1 LLNSISFPS
10 ISYNSLKKNKRGCL
24 QDTMVFNF
32 MNKAKHFD
40 EAIWCHNRKE
50 TSFWLEGLPEFN
62 NISSKLPLRVDVAI
76 VGSGYT
82 GLNAAL
88 QTIRGGRST
97 AIFEVG
103 LPGQGCSTKNGGQI
117 STSIKP
123 SLEKLSAK
131 FGTQN
136 GIAIRQEGENA
147 LNWIGD
153 FITSEKIDCNFSRVG
168 RYHAAHTQKHYELI
182 TRDAEKVNKSEGI
195 EAFAVPKAEQLKEL
209 GSDVYHGGV
218 VFPRHASVDP
228 GKYHRGLLQRVLDA
242 GVDVFGQCAVL
253 NIEQTSDGFVITTQ
267 KGKVKARDVI
277 IATNGYTSKLTPWLQ
292 KRVIPIGSYII
303 STEELDPVVVN
314 ELFPTNRIVSDTC
327 KVIYYYRT
335 SPDRKRILFG
345 GRVSATETNPLL
357 SGPKLLKDLYRIFPQ
372 IEGIKISHSWTGTV
386 AYTFDEMAHTG
397 QHNGMYYS
405 MGYCGSGVS
414 MASYL
419 GMRLGQK
426 VLGLVEGKTAF
437 DDLPFPTRPLYNGR
451 PWFLPAVVSWYR
463 MQDRI
468 QYQRAASRVA
478 A

>member
-1 LLNSISFPS
+1 
-10 ISYNSLKKNKRGCL
+10 
-24 QDTMVFNF
+24 MVYNF
-32 MNKAKHFD
+32 MNKDKHFD
-40 EAIWCHNRKE
+40 ETIWCHNRKE

-62 NISSKLPLRVDVAI
+62 NISSKLPQRVDVAI

-97 AIFEVG
+97 VVFEAGV
-103 LPGQGCSTKNGGQI
+103 PGQGCSTKNGGQI

-182 TRDAEKVNKSEGI
+182 TRDAEKVNRSEGI

-228 GKYHRGLLQRVLDA
+228 GKYHRGLLQRVVDA

-253 NIEQTSDGFVITTQ
+253 DIEQTPDGFVITTQ

-277 IATNGYTSKLTPWLQ
+277 IATNGYTSNLTPWLQ

-303 STEELDPVVVN
+303 STEELDPVMVN
-314 ELFPTNRIVSDTC
+314 ELFPTNRIASDTC

-372 IEGIKISHSWTGTV
+372 LEGTKISHSWTGTV

-397 QHNGMYYS
+397 QHNGIYYS

-468 QYQRAASRVA
+468 QYQRAARRVA

>member
-1 LLNSISFPS
+1 
-10 ISYNSLKKNKRGCL
+10 
-24 QDTMVFNF
+24 
-32 MNKAKHFD
+32 MNKDKHFD
-40 EAIWCHNRKE
+40 ETIWCHNRKE

-62 NISSKLPLRVDVAI
+62 SISNKLPQRVDVAI

-97 AIFEVG
+97 VVFEAGV
-103 LPGQGCSTKNGGQI
+103 PGQGCSTKNGGQI

-182 TRDAEKVNKSEGI
+182 TRDAEKVNRSEGI
-195 EAFAVPKAEQLKEL
+195 EAYAVPKNEQLKEL

-228 GKYHRGLLQRVLDA
+228 GKYHRGLLQRVIDA

-253 NIEQTSDGFVITTQ
+253 DIEQTPDGFVITTQ

-277 IATNGYTSKLTPWLQ
+277 IATNGYTSNLTPWLQ

-303 STEELDPVVVN
+303 STEELDPVMVN
-314 ELFPTNRIVSDTC
+314 ELFPTNRIASDTC

-372 IEGIKISHSWTGTV
+372 LEGTKISHSWTGTV

-397 QHNGMYYS
+397 QHNGIYYS

-468 QYQRAASRVA
+468 QYQRAARRVA

>member
-1 LLNSISFPS
+1 
-10 ISYNSLKKNKRGCL
+10 
-24 QDTMVFNF
+24 MVYNF
-32 MNKAKHFD
+32 MNKDKHFD

-62 NISSKLPLRVDVAI
+62 NISSKLPQRVDVAI

-88 QTIRGGRST
+88 QTIRGGRTT

-228 GKYHRGLLQRVLDA
+228 GKYHRGLLQRVVDA

-277 IATNGYTSKLTPWLQ
+277 IATNGYTSNLTPWLQ

-314 ELFPTNRIVSDTC
+314 ELFPTNRIASDTC
-327 KVIYYYRT
+327 KVIYYYRM

-468 QYQRAASRVA
+468 QYQQAARRVVA
-478 A
+478 

>member
-1 LLNSISFPS
+1 
-10 ISYNSLKKNKRGCL
+10 
-24 QDTMVFNF
+24 
-32 MNKAKHFD
+32 MNKDKHFD
-40 EAIWCHNRKE
+40 ETIWCHNRKE

-62 NISSKLPLRVDVAI
+62 SISNKLPHRVDVAI

-97 AIFEVG
+97 VVFEAGV
-103 LPGQGCSTKNGGQI
+103 PGQGCSTKNGGQI

-131 FGTQN
+131 FGTQS

-153 FITSEKIDCNFSRVG
+153 LITSEKIDCNFSRVG

-182 TRDAEKVNKSEGI
+182 TRDAEKVNRSEGI
-195 EAFAVPKAEQLKEL
+195 EAYAVPKNEQLKEL

-228 GKYHRGLLQRVLDA
+228 GKYHRGLLQRVIDA

-253 NIEQTSDGFVITTQ
+253 DIEQTPDGFVITTQ

-277 IATNGYTSKLTPWLQ
+277 IATNGYTSNLTPWLQ

-303 STEELDPVVVN
+303 ATDVLDTVMVN
-314 ELFPTNRIVSDTC
+314 ELFPTNRIASDTC

-372 IEGIKISHSWTGTV
+372 LEGTKISHSWTGTV

-397 QHNGMYYS
+397 QHNGIYYS

-426 VLGLVEGKTAF
+426 ALGLAEGKTAF

-468 QYQRAASRVA
+468 QYQRAARRVA

>member
-1 LLNSISFPS
+1 
-10 ISYNSLKKNKRGCL
+10 
-24 QDTMVFNF
+24 
-32 MNKAKHFD
+32 MNKDKHFD
-40 EAIWCHNRKE
+40 ETIWCHNRKE

-62 NISSKLPLRVDVAI
+62 SINNKLPHRVDVAI

-97 AIFEVG
+97 VVFEAGV
-103 LPGQGCSTKNGGQI
+103 PGQGCSTKNGGQI

-131 FGTQN
+131 FGTQS

-153 FITSEKIDCNFSRVG
+153 LITSEKIDCNFSRVG

-195 EAFAVPKAEQLKEL
+195 EAYAVPKNEQLKEL

-228 GKYHRGLLQRVLDA
+228 GKYHRGLLQRVVDA

-253 NIEQTSDGFVITTQ
+253 DIEQTPDGFVITTQ

-277 IATNGYTSKLTPWLQ
+277 IATNGYTSNLTPWLQ

-303 STEELDPVVVN
+303 ATDVLDPVMVN
-314 ELFPTNRIVSDTC
+314 ELFPTNRIASDTC

-372 IEGIKISHSWTGTV
+372 LEGTKISHSWTGTV

-397 QHNGMYYS
+397 QHNGIYYS
-405 MGYCGSGVS
+405 IGYCGSGVS

-468 QYQRAASRVA
+468 QYQQASRRVVA
-478 A
+478 

>member
-1 LLNSISFPS
+1 
-10 ISYNSLKKNKRGCL
+10 
-24 QDTMVFNF
+24 
-32 MNKAKHFD
+32 MNKDKHFD
-40 EAIWCHNRKE
+40 ETIWCHNRKE

-62 NISSKLPLRVDVAI
+62 SISNKLPHRVDVAI

-97 AIFEVG
+97 VVFEAGV
-103 LPGQGCSTKNGGQI
+103 PGQGCSTKNGGQI

-131 FGTQN
+131 FGTQS

-153 FITSEKIDCNFSRVG
+153 LITSEKIDCNFSRVG

-182 TRDAEKVNKSEGI
+182 TRDAEKVNRSEGI
-195 EAFAVPKAEQLKEL
+195 EAYAVPKNEQLKEL

-228 GKYHRGLLQRVLDA
+228 GKYHRGLLQRVIDA

-253 NIEQTSDGFVITTQ
+253 DIEQTPDGFVITTQ

-277 IATNGYTSKLTPWLQ
+277 IATNGYTSNLTPWLQ

-303 STEELDPVVVN
+303 ATDVLDPVMVN
-314 ELFPTNRIVSDTC
+314 ELFPTNRIASDTC

-372 IEGIKISHSWTGTV
+372 LEGTKISHSWTGTV

-397 QHNGMYYS
+397 QHNGIYYS

-468 QYQRAASRVA
+468 QYQRAARRVA

>member
-1 LLNSISFPS
+1 
-10 ISYNSLKKNKRGCL
+10 
-24 QDTMVFNF
+24 MVYNF
-32 MNKAKHFD
+32 MNKDKHFD
-40 EAIWCHNRKE
+40 ETIWCHNRKE

-62 NISSKLPLRVDVAI
+62 SISNKLPHRVDVAI

-97 AIFEVG
+97 VVFEAGV
-103 LPGQGCSTKNGGQI
+103 PGQGCSTKNGGQI

-131 FGTQN
+131 FGTQS

-153 FITSEKIDCNFSRVG
+153 LITSEKIDCNFSRVG

-182 TRDAEKVNKSEGI
+182 TRDAEKVNRSEGI
-195 EAFAVPKAEQLKEL
+195 EAYAVPKNEQLKEL

-228 GKYHRGLLQRVLDA
+228 GKYHRGLLQRVVDA

-253 NIEQTSDGFVITTQ
+253 DIEQTPDGFVITTQ

-277 IATNGYTSKLTPWLQ
+277 IATNGYTSNLTPWLQ

-303 STEELDPVVVN
+303 ATDVLDTVMVN
-314 ELFPTNRIVSDTC
+314 ELFPTNRIASDTC

-372 IEGIKISHSWTGTV
+372 LEGTKISHSWTGTV

-397 QHNGMYYS
+397 QHNGIYYS

-468 QYQRAASRVA
+468 QYQRAARRVA

>member
-1 LLNSISFPS
+1 
-10 ISYNSLKKNKRGCL
+10 
-24 QDTMVFNF
+24 MVYNF
-32 MNKAKHFD
+32 MNKDKHFD
-40 EAIWCHNRKE
+40 ETIWCHNRKE

-62 NISSKLPLRVDVAI
+62 NISSKLPQRVDVAI

-97 AIFEVG
+97 VVFEAGV
-103 LPGQGCSTKNGGQI
+103 PGQGCSTKNGGQI

-131 FGTQN
+131 FGTQS

-182 TRDAEKVNKSEGI
+182 TRDAEKVNRSEGI
-195 EAFAVPKAEQLKEL
+195 EAYAVPKNEQLKEL

-228 GKYHRGLLQRVLDA
+228 GKYHRGLLQRVVDA
-242 GVDVFGQCAVL
+242 GADVFGQCAVMD
-253 NIEQTSDGFVITTQ
+253 IEQTPDGFVITTQ

-277 IATNGYTSKLTPWLQ
+277 IATNGYTSNLTPWLQ

-303 STEELDPVVVN
+303 STEELDPVMVN
-314 ELFPTNRIVSDTC
+314 ELFPTNRIASDTC

-372 IEGIKISHSWTGTV
+372 LEGIKISHSWTGTV

-426 VLGLVEGKTAF
+426 VLGLAEGKTAF

-468 QYQRAASRVA
+468 QYQRAARRVA

>member
-1 LLNSISFPS
+1 
-10 ISYNSLKKNKRGCL
+10 
-24 QDTMVFNF
+24 
-32 MNKAKHFD
+32 MNKDKHFD
-40 EAIWCHNRKE
+40 ETIWCHNRKE

-62 NISSKLPLRVDVAI
+62 NISSKLPQRVDVAI

-182 TRDAEKVNKSEGI
+182 TRDAEKVNRSEGI

-228 GKYHRGLLQRVLDA
+228 GKYHRGLLQRVVDA

-277 IATNGYTSKLTPWLQ
+277 IATNGYTSNLTPWLQ

>member
-1 LLNSISFPS
+1 
-10 ISYNSLKKNKRGCL
+10 
-24 QDTMVFNF
+24 MVYNF
-32 MNKAKHFD
+32 MNKDKHFD
-40 EAIWCHNRKE
+40 ETIWCHNRKE

-62 NISSKLPLRVDVAI
+62 NISSKLPQRVDVAI

-97 AIFEVG
+97 VVFEAGV
-103 LPGQGCSTKNGGQI
+103 PGQGCSTKNGGQI

-182 TRDAEKVNKSEGI
+182 TRDAEKVNRSEGI

-228 GKYHRGLLQRVLDA
+228 GKYHRGLLQRVVDA

-253 NIEQTSDGFVITTQ
+253 DIEQTSDGFVITTQ

-277 IATNGYTSKLTPWLQ
+277 IATNGYTSNLTPWLQ

-303 STEELDPVVVN
+303 STEELDPVMVN
-314 ELFPTNRIVSDTC
+314 ELFPTNRIASDTC

-357 SGPKLLKDLYRIFPQ
+357 SGPKLLEDLYRIFPQ

-468 QYQRAASRVA
+468 QYQRAARRVA

>member
-1 LLNSISFPS
+1 
-10 ISYNSLKKNKRGCL
+10 
-24 QDTMVFNF
+24 MVYNF
-32 MNKAKHFD
+32 MNKDKHFD
-40 EAIWCHNRKE
+40 ETIWCHNRKE

-62 NISSKLPLRVDVAI
+62 SISNKLPHRVDVAI

-97 AIFEVG
+97 VVFEAGV
-103 LPGQGCSTKNGGQI
+103 PGQGCSTKNGGQI

-131 FGTQN
+131 FGTQS

-153 FITSEKIDCNFSRVG
+153 LITSEKIDCNFSRVG

-182 TRDAEKVNKSEGI
+182 TRDAEKVNRSEGI
-195 EAFAVPKAEQLKEL
+195 EAYAVPKNEQLKEL

-228 GKYHRGLLQRVLDA
+228 GKYHRGLLQRVIDA

-253 NIEQTSDGFVITTQ
+253 DIEQTPDGFVITTQ

-277 IATNGYTSKLTPWLQ
+277 IATNGYTSNLTPWLQ

-303 STEELDPVVVN
+303 ATDVLDPVMVN
-314 ELFPTNRIVSDTC
+314 ELFPTNRIASDTC

-372 IEGIKISHSWTGTV
+372 LEGTKISHSWTGTV

-397 QHNGMYYS
+397 QHNGIYYS

-468 QYQRAASRVA
+468 QYQRAARRVA

>member
-1 LLNSISFPS
+1 
-10 ISYNSLKKNKRGCL
+10 
-24 QDTMVFNF
+24 
-32 MNKAKHFD
+32 MNKDKHFD
-40 EAIWCHNRKE
+40 ETIWCHNRKE

-62 NISSKLPLRVDVAI
+62 NISSKLPQRVDVAI

-97 AIFEVG
+97 VVFEAGV
-103 LPGQGCSTKNGGQI
+103 PGQGCSTKNGGQI

-153 FITSEKIDCNFSRVG
+153 LITSEKIDCNFSRVG

-182 TRDAEKVNKSEGI
+182 TRDAEKVNRSEGI
-195 EAFAVPKAEQLKEL
+195 EAYAVPKNEQLKEL

-228 GKYHRGLLQRVLDA
+228 GKYHRGLLQRVIDA

-253 NIEQTSDGFVITTQ
+253 DIEQTPDGFVITTQ

-277 IATNGYTSKLTPWLQ
+277 IATNGYTSNLTPWLQ

-303 STEELDPVVVN
+303 ATDVLDPVMVN
-314 ELFPTNRIVSDTC
+314 ELFPTNRIASDTC

-372 IEGIKISHSWTGTV
+372 LEGTKISHSWTGTV

-397 QHNGMYYS
+397 QHNGIYYS

-468 QYQRAASRVA
+468 QYQRAARRVA

>member
-1 LLNSISFPS
+1 
-10 ISYNSLKKNKRGCL
+10 
-24 QDTMVFNF
+24 
-32 MNKAKHFD
+32 MNKDKHFD
-40 EAIWCHNRKE
+40 ETIWCHNRKE

-62 NISSKLPLRVDVAI
+62 SISNKLPHRVDVAI

-88 QTIRGGRST
+88 QTIRGGRSSVV
-97 AIFEVG
+97 FEAGV
-103 LPGQGCSTKNGGQI
+103 PGQGCSTKNGGQI

-131 FGTQN
+131 FGTQS

-153 FITSEKIDCNFSRVG
+153 LITSEKIDCNFSRVG

-182 TRDAEKVNKSEGI
+182 TRDAEKVNRSEGI
-195 EAFAVPKAEQLKEL
+195 EAYAVPKNEQLKEL

-228 GKYHRGLLQRVLDA
+228 GKYHRGLLQRVVDA

-253 NIEQTSDGFVITTQ
+253 DIEQTPDGFVITTQ

-277 IATNGYTSKLTPWLQ
+277 IATNGYTSNLTPWLQ

-303 STEELDPVVVN
+303 STEELDPVMVN
-314 ELFPTNRIVSDTC
+314 ELFPTNRIASDTC

-372 IEGIKISHSWTGTV
+372 LEGTKISHSWTGTV

-397 QHNGMYYS
+397 QHNGIYYS
-405 MGYCGSGVS
+405 IGYCGSGVS

-468 QYQRAASRVA
+468 QYQQASRRVVA
-478 A
+478 

>member
-1 LLNSISFPS
+1 
-10 ISYNSLKKNKRGCL
+10 
-24 QDTMVFNF
+24 MVYNF
-32 MNKAKHFD
+32 MNKDKHFD
-40 EAIWCHNRKE
+40 ETIWCHNRKE

-62 NISSKLPLRVDVAI
+62 SISNKLPHRVDVAI

-97 AIFEVG
+97 VVFEAGV
-103 LPGQGCSTKNGGQI
+103 PGQGCSTKNGGQI

-131 FGTQN
+131 FGTQS

-153 FITSEKIDCNFSRVG
+153 LITSEKIDCNFSRVG

-182 TRDAEKVNKSEGI
+182 TRDAEKVNRSEGI
-195 EAFAVPKAEQLKEL
+195 EAYAVPKNEQLKEL

-228 GKYHRGLLQRVLDA
+228 GKYHRGLLQRVIDA

-253 NIEQTSDGFVITTQ
+253 DIEQTPDGFVITTQ

-277 IATNGYTSKLTPWLQ
+277 IATNGYTTNLTPWLQ

-303 STEELDPVVVN
+303 STEELDPVMVN
-314 ELFPTNRIVSDTC
+314 ELFPTNRIASDTC

-372 IEGIKISHSWTGTV
+372 LEGTKISHSWTGTV

-397 QHNGMYYS
+397 QHNGIYYS

-468 QYQRAASRVA
+468 QYQRAARRVA

>member
-1 LLNSISFPS
+1 
-10 ISYNSLKKNKRGCL
+10 
-24 QDTMVFNF
+24 
-32 MNKAKHFD
+32 MNKDKHFD
-40 EAIWCHNRKE
+40 ETIWCHNRKE

-62 NISSKLPLRVDVAI
+62 SISNKLPQRVDVAI

-97 AIFEVG
+97 VVFEAGV
-103 LPGQGCSTKNGGQI
+103 PGQGCSTKNGGQI

-182 TRDAEKVNKSEGI
+182 TRDAEKVNRSEGI
-195 EAFAVPKAEQLKEL
+195 EAYAVPKNEQLKEL

-228 GKYHRGLLQRVLDA
+228 GKYHRGLLQRVIDA

-253 NIEQTSDGFVITTQ
+253 DIEQTPDGFVITTQ

-277 IATNGYTSKLTPWLQ
+277 IATNGYTSNLTPWLQ

-303 STEELDPVVVN
+303 ATDVLDPVMVN
-314 ELFPTNRIVSDTC
+314 ELFPTNRIASDTC

-372 IEGIKISHSWTGTV
+372 LEGTKISHSWTGTV

-397 QHNGMYYS
+397 QHNGIYYS

-468 QYQRAASRVA
+468 QYQRAARRVA

>member
-1 LLNSISFPS
+1 
-10 ISYNSLKKNKRGCL
+10 
-24 QDTMVFNF
+24 MVYNF
-32 MNKAKHFD
+32 MNKDKHFD
-40 EAIWCHNRKE
+40 ETIWCHNRKE
-50 TSFWLEGLPEFN
+50 TSFWLEGLPEFSS
-62 NISSKLPLRVDVAI
+62 ISNKLPHRVDVAI

-97 AIFEVG
+97 VVFEAGV
-103 LPGQGCSTKNGGQI
+103 PGQGCSTKNGGQI

-131 FGTQN
+131 FGTQS

-153 FITSEKIDCNFSRVG
+153 LITSEKIDCNFSRVG

-182 TRDAEKVNKSEGI
+182 TRDAEKVNRSEGI
-195 EAFAVPKAEQLKEL
+195 EAYAVPKNEQLKEL

-228 GKYHRGLLQRVLDA
+228 GKYHRGLLQRVIDA

-253 NIEQTSDGFVITTQ
+253 DIEQTPDGFVITTQ

-277 IATNGYTSKLTPWLQ
+277 IATNGYTSNLTPWLQ

-303 STEELDPVVVN
+303 ATEELDPVMVN
-314 ELFPTNRIVSDTC
+314 ELFPTNRIASDTC

-372 IEGIKISHSWTGTV
+372 LEGTKISHSWTGTV

-397 QHNGMYYS
+397 QHNGIYYS

-468 QYQRAASRVA
+468 QYQRAARRVA

>member
-1 LLNSISFPS
+1 
-10 ISYNSLKKNKRGCL
+10 
-24 QDTMVFNF
+24 MVYNF
-32 MNKAKHFD
+32 MNKDKHFD

-50 TSFWLEGLPEFN
+50 TSFWLEGLPEFR
-62 NISSKLPLRVDVAI
+62 NISSKLPQRVDVAI

-88 QTIRGGRST
+88 QTIRGGRTT

-182 TRDAEKVNKSEGI
+182 TRDAEKVNRSEGI

-228 GKYHRGLLQRVLDA
+228 GKYHRGLLQRVVDA

-253 NIEQTSDGFVITTQ
+253 DIEQTSDGFVITTQ

-277 IATNGYTSKLTPWLQ
+277 IATNGYTSNLTPWLQ

-303 STEELDPVVVN
+303 STEELDPVVVD
-314 ELFPTNRIVSDTC
+314 ELFPTNRIASDTC

-357 SGPKLLKDLYRIFPQ
+357 SGPKLLEDLYRIFPQ

-468 QYQRAASRVA
+468 QYQQAARRVVA
-478 A
+478 

>member
-1 LLNSISFPS
+1 
-10 ISYNSLKKNKRGCL
+10 
-24 QDTMVFNF
+24 
-32 MNKAKHFD
+32 MNKDKHFD
-40 EAIWCHNRKE
+40 ETIWCHNRKE

-62 NISSKLPLRVDVAI
+62 SISNKLPHRVDVAI

-97 AIFEVG
+97 VVFEAGV
-103 LPGQGCSTKNGGQI
+103 PGQGCSTKNGGQI

-131 FGTQN
+131 FGTQS

-153 FITSEKIDCNFSRVG
+153 LITSEKIDCNFSRVG

-182 TRDAEKVNKSEGI
+182 TRDAEKVNRSEGI
-195 EAFAVPKAEQLKEL
+195 EAYAVPKNEQLKEL

-228 GKYHRGLLQRVLDA
+228 GKYHRGLLQRVIDA

-253 NIEQTSDGFVITTQ
+253 DIEQTPDGFVITTQ

-277 IATNGYTSKLTPWLQ
+277 IATNGYTSNLTPWLQ

-303 STEELDPVVVN
+303 STEELDPVMVN
-314 ELFPTNRIVSDTC
+314 ELFPTNRIASDTC

-372 IEGIKISHSWTGTV
+372 LEGTKISHSWTGTV

-397 QHNGMYYS
+397 QHNGIYYS

-468 QYQRAASRVA
+468 QYQRAARRVA

>member
-1 LLNSISFPS
+1 
-10 ISYNSLKKNKRGCL
+10 
-24 QDTMVFNF
+24 MVVYNF
-32 MNKAKHFD
+32 MNKDKHFD
-40 EAIWCHNRKE
+40 ETIWCHNRKE

-62 NISSKLPLRVDVAI
+62 SISNKLPHRVDVAI

-88 QTIRGGRST
+88 QTIRGGRSSVV
-97 AIFEVG
+97 FEAGV
-103 LPGQGCSTKNGGQI
+103 PGQGCSTKNGGQI

-131 FGTQN
+131 FGTQS

-153 FITSEKIDCNFSRVG
+153 LITSEKIDCNFSRVG

-195 EAFAVPKAEQLKEL
+195 EAYAVPKNEQLKEL

-228 GKYHRGLLQRVLDA
+228 GKYHRGLLQRVVDA

-253 NIEQTSDGFVITTQ
+253 DIEQTPDGFVITTQ

-277 IATNGYTSKLTPWLQ
+277 IATNGYTSNLTPWLQ

-303 STEELDPVVVN
+303 ATDVLDPVMVN
-314 ELFPTNRIVSDTC
+314 ELFPTNRIASDTC

-372 IEGIKISHSWTGTV
+372 LEGTKISHSWTGTV

-397 QHNGMYYS
+397 QHNGIYYS
-405 MGYCGSGVS
+405 IGYCGSGVS

-468 QYQRAASRVA
+468 QYQQASRRVVA
-478 A
+478 

>member
-1 LLNSISFPS
+1 
-10 ISYNSLKKNKRGCL
+10 
-24 QDTMVFNF
+24 
-32 MNKAKHFD
+32 MNKDKHFD
-40 EAIWCHNRKE
+40 ETIWCHNRKE

-62 NISSKLPLRVDVAI
+62 SISISNKLPHRVDVAI

-97 AIFEVG
+97 VVFEAGV
-103 LPGQGCSTKNGGQI
+103 PGQGCSTKNGGQI

-131 FGTQN
+131 FGTQS

-153 FITSEKIDCNFSRVG
+153 LITSEKIDCNFSRVG

-182 TRDAEKVNKSEGI
+182 TRDAEKVNRSEGI
-195 EAFAVPKAEQLKEL
+195 EAYAVPKNEQLKEL

-228 GKYHRGLLQRVLDA
+228 GKYHRGLLQRVIDA

-253 NIEQTSDGFVITTQ
+253 DIEQTPDGFVITTQ

-277 IATNGYTSKLTPWLQ
+277 IATNGYTSNLTPWLQ

-303 STEELDPVVVN
+303 ATDVLDPVMVN
-314 ELFPTNRIVSDTC
+314 ELFPTNRIASDTC

-372 IEGIKISHSWTGTV
+372 LEGTKISHSWTGTV

-397 QHNGMYYS
+397 QHNGIYYS

-468 QYQRAASRVA
+468 QYQRAARRVA

>member
-1 LLNSISFPS
+1 
-10 ISYNSLKKNKRGCL
+10 
-24 QDTMVFNF
+24 
-32 MNKAKHFD
+32 MNKDKHFD
-40 EAIWCHNRKE
+40 ETIWCHNRKE

-62 NISSKLPLRVDVAI
+62 NISSKLPQRVDVAI

-97 AIFEVG
+97 VVFEAGV
-103 LPGQGCSTKNGGQI
+103 PGQGCSTKNGGQI

-182 TRDAEKVNKSEGI
+182 TRDAEKVNRSEGI
-195 EAFAVPKAEQLKEL
+195 EAYAVPKNEQLKEL

-228 GKYHRGLLQRVLDA
+228 GKYHRGLLQRVIDA

-253 NIEQTSDGFVITTQ
+253 DIEQTPDGFVITTQ

-277 IATNGYTSKLTPWLQ
+277 IATNGYTSNLTPWLQ

-303 STEELDPVVVN
+303 ATDVLDPVMVN
-314 ELFPTNRIVSDTC
+314 ELFPTNRIASDTC

-372 IEGIKISHSWTGTV
+372 LEGTKISHSWTGTV

-397 QHNGMYYS
+397 QHNGIYYS

-468 QYQRAASRVA
+468 QYQRAARRVA

>member
-1 LLNSISFPS
+1 
-10 ISYNSLKKNKRGCL
+10 
-24 QDTMVFNF
+24 
-32 MNKAKHFD
+32 MNKDKHFD
-40 EAIWCHNRKE
+40 ETIWCHNRKE

-62 NISSKLPLRVDVAI
+62 NISSKLPQRVDVAI

-88 QTIRGGRST
+88 QTIRGGRTT

-182 TRDAEKVNKSEGI
+182 TRDAEKVNRSEGI

-228 GKYHRGLLQRVLDA
+228 GKYHRGLLQRVVDA

-277 IATNGYTSKLTPWLQ
+277 IATNGYTSNLTPWLQ

-314 ELFPTNRIVSDTC
+314 ELFPTNRIASDTC
-327 KVIYYYRT
+327 KVIYYYRM

>member
-1 LLNSISFPS
+1 
-10 ISYNSLKKNKRGCL
+10 
-24 QDTMVFNF
+24 MVYNF
-32 MNKAKHFD
+32 MNKDKHFD

-50 TSFWLEGLPEFN
+50 TSFWLEGLPEFK
-62 NISSKLPLRVDVAI
+62 NISSKLPQRVDVAI

-88 QTIRGGRST
+88 QTIRGGRTT

-182 TRDAEKVNKSEGI
+182 TRDAEKVNRSEGI

-228 GKYHRGLLQRVLDA
+228 GKYHRGLLQRVVDA

-277 IATNGYTSKLTPWLQ
+277 IATNGYTSNLTPWLQ

-314 ELFPTNRIVSDTC
+314 ELFPTNRIASDTC
-327 KVIYYYRT
+327 KVIYYYRM

-468 QYQRAASRVA
+468 QYQQAARRVVA
-478 A
+478 

>member
-1 LLNSISFPS
+1 VV
-10 ISYNSLKKNKRGCL
+10 Y
-24 QDTMVFNF
+24 NF
-32 MNKAKHFD
+32 MNKDKHFD
-40 EAIWCHNRKE
+40 ETIWCHNRKE

-62 NISSKLPLRVDVAI
+62 SISNKLPHRVDVAI

-97 AIFEVG
+97 VVFEAGV
-103 LPGQGCSTKNGGQI
+103 PGQGCSTKNGGQI

-131 FGTQN
+131 FGTQS

-153 FITSEKIDCNFSRVG
+153 LITSEKIDCNFSRVG

-182 TRDAEKVNKSEGI
+182 TRDAEKVNRSEGI
-195 EAFAVPKAEQLKEL
+195 EAYAVPKNEQLKEL

-228 GKYHRGLLQRVLDA
+228 GKYHRGLLQRVIDA

-253 NIEQTSDGFVITTQ
+253 DIEQTPDGFVITTQ

-277 IATNGYTSKLTPWLQ
+277 IATNGYTSNLIPWLQ

-303 STEELDPVVVN
+303 STEELDPVMVN
-314 ELFPTNRIVSDTC
+314 ELFPTNRIASDTC

-372 IEGIKISHSWTGTV
+372 LEGTKISHSWTGTV

-397 QHNGMYYS
+397 QHNGIYYS

-468 QYQRAASRVA
+468 QYQRAARRVA